1 MKDNRRSVAPEITKR
16 EVLEVAFIR
25 GENTENNPSRFVR
38 RYTDLEGNTLAE
50 YDPFLDDEMNEIKKK
65 ENY

>member
-25 GENTENNPSRFVR
+25 GENAENNPSKYVR